1 MTAQVRALVQGKDH
15 LGSTTVPLPRIA
27 FQFEWSMCLQP
38 ARRRGRPEGRG
49 HPDLSGPRKIRTRL
63 GVDGAEGRRSR
74 KASKLRLH
82 GRHALDLREG
92 SYSRLGLRSEEHTSE
107 LQSLMRHSYA
117 VFCLKKKKNRKD
129 T

>member
-1 MTAQVRALVQGKDH
+1 MKRPPPRFTRTDTLFPYTTLFRSVPAQVRALVQGKDH

-92 SYSRLGLRSEEHTSE
+92 SYSRLGL
-107 LQSLMRHSYA
+107 L
-117 VFCLKKKKNRKD
+117 
-129 T
+129 